1 MQRLYLLSLIIYL
14 LLIAGLITRD
24 SQVLTLSL
32 IFMVYLSFSMLI
44 APQSLELQFQRK
56 MSSIR
61 ASPDAPVTVETS
73 VTNSGLTLEEVK
85 IYDDIPENLNVNN
98 GAPSQLFFLPA
109 GKTITW
115 TYTIKGKR
123 GAYNLNSI
131 NVVARDPF
139 GLVRKIKSFPIQGKL
154 FVVPPVLRLKNVV
167 IRPRHTR
174 VFSGIVPSRTGGTGI
189 DFLAVREYREGD
201 PTHWINWRISAR
213 YPSKLFA
220 NEFEQERVAD
230 VGIVLDG
237 RIRTNLFAGDHSLFE
252 YSVLAAATLADT
264 FLVQGNRVSL
274 LLYGRSLEW
283 TFPGYGKNQKE
294 RILRVLAQA
303 QPGSS
308 QIFEDLDNI
317 PTRLFP
323 AHSQVVL
330 ISPLTVDD
338 VEMLMKL
345 RARGYHVIIVSPNPV
360 SFEESFL
367 PNLHE
372 TKLAA
377 RIVHLERELMIKRLQ
392 RAGILVVNWDT
403 SQPFDQI
410 AQRHLGRRPLWIS
423 SGVASYE

>member
-1 MQRLYLLSLIIYL
+1 MQRLNLLSLIIYL
-14 LLIAGLITRD
+14 LLVAGLITRD
-24 SQVLTLSL
+24 GHVLALSL
-32 IFMVYLSFSMLI
+32 IFMVYLSFSILTK
-44 APQSLELQFQRK
+44 PQSMELKFQRE

-61 ASPDAPVTVETS
+61 TSPDAPVMVKTS
-73 VTNSGLTLEEVK
+73 VTNNGSTLEEVK
-85 IYDDIPENLNVNN
+85 IFDDIPENLKVTN
-98 GAPSQLFFLPA
+98 GSTTQLFFLLA

-115 TYTIKGKR
+115 TYTIIGKR

-131 NVVARDPF
+131 NVVASDPF
-139 GLVRKIKSFPIQGKL
+139 GLVRKTNSYQSQGKL

-174 VFSGIVPSRTGGTGI
+174 VYSGIVPSRTGGTGI

-237 RIRTNLFAGDHSLFE
+237 RIRTNIFAGGHSLFE

-274 LLYGRSLEW
+274 LLYGKSLEW

-303 QPGSS
+303 QPGRS

-323 AHSQVVL
+323 SHSQVVL
-330 ISPLTVDD
+330 ISPLIVED

-345 RARGYHVIIVSPNPV
+345 RARGYHVIIVSPDPV
-360 SFEESFL
+360 SFEVSFL
-367 PNLHE
+367 PDQPE

-377 RIVHLERELMIKRLQ
+377 RIVRLERELMIKRLQ
-392 RAGILVVNWDT
+392 RAGIQVVNWDT

-410 AQRHLGRRPLWIS
+410 AQSHLGRRPLWIS
-423 SGVASYE
+423 SGDASL